1 VKDNLKT
8 KARLIQELEQL
19 RDRINKLQTAGNSN
33 SDRKEPSDKSH
44 LNQIEV
50 ADSEKTEEALAYKA
64 MMLDNILRTATDVA
78 IATTDMNLV
87 ITYYNPVAE
96 HFFGYT
102 AEEVIGKTVME
113 IHMKENVSPDRLER
127 AIDIVRQTG
136 EYKYSLVQETDNG
149 PRYLNSRVS
158 SILNS
163 DGDMVGFCLF
173 SRDVTEKV
181 LSDQILKESTERH
194 RSLVES
200 TADWVWATDLQ
211 GSHTFSNGSI
221 KALLGYEVNEILGES
236 AFPLM
241 HPDDLQSSRELVAS
255 AVKHKRGWSN
265 VEIRWLHKDGSV
277 RVFESSARPL
287 FDINGEMTGFSG
299 IDRDITE
306 YKKAQEA
313 LRKSEFDMRTLFN
326 AMTDIVFEM
335 DYDGTYINIA
345 PTSPELMFLAAED
358 LIGKTLHQVFPK
370 AEADQFLSFIRRC
383 IDENETIS
391 IEYPMVIGKRTVWFE
406 GRATPKTKNTVLYI
420 ATDITKKKLSEDAL
434 RESEER
440 LRALINAMPDIVCF
454 KDGQGRWLEANE
466 SDIRLFQLD
475 GVDFRGKKDSEL
487 AEFTPF
493 YSDAF
498 NTCEETDEH
507 AWEAGCI
514 TRSEEVIRRPDDS
527 PVVLDVIKVPTFYAD
542 GQRKGLVVV
551 GRDITLRK
559 NAEAERVRLM
569 MAIEQAAE
577 TIVITDPQGIIE
589 YLNPAFEKVT
599 GYSRDE
605 VIGQNPSML
614 ASGEHDLAFY
624 QDMWETL
631 TRGENWAGRIINKKK
646 DGSFYTEE
654 ATISPVR
661 DPSGDVINYVAVKHD
676 ITTELK
682 LEEQLRQAQKMEA
695 VGQLAGGVAH
705 DFNNILQVINGY
717 TQLTL
722 AEINKEHSAYE
733 FVREIAKAGDRA
745 QSLVSQLLSF
755 SRRQII
761 NPVDLDLNEVTEKL
775 MKMIRRV
782 IGEHIHC
789 EFIPGH
795 ELGTIQ
801 ADSGQMEQILMNLC
815 VNSRD
820 ALAGG
825 GNISIETGNVLIDAE
840 YAAKHPW
847 AKPGRY
853 VLLSVTD
860 DGCGMDKKTL
870 AGIFDPFFTTK
881 SVGKGTGLGMSTV
894 YGIVKQHKGEIQV
907 YSEPGRGTVV
917 KIYLPVVARRAADV
931 ASQVDASVT
940 GGAETILVAEDDNAV
955 RNLTRQ
961 TLVTAGY
968 TVIDAKNGND
978 AVSLFHKHADKINLL
993 MLDVV
998 MPGLGGKEVY
1008 DRIHETH
1015 PDVPALFC
1023 SGYSRNAIHTGFVLD
1038 SDLNFIQKPYG
1049 SDSLLRKIRQVLDS

>member
-1 VKDNLKT
+1 MKDNLKT

-44 LNQIEV
+44 LNQLDIT
-50 ADSEKTEEALAYKA
+50 DSKMTEEALAYKA

-181 LSDQILKESTERH
+181 LSDQILEESTERH

-255 AVKHKRGWSN
+255 AVKRKSGWSN

-277 RVFESSARPL
+277 RLFESSARPL
-287 FDINGEMTGFSG
+287 FDIKGEMTGFSG
-299 IDRDITE
+299 IDRDITD

-345 PTSPELMFLAAED
+345 PTSPELMFLPPENS
-358 LIGKTLHQVFPK
+358 IGKTLHQVFPK

-391 IEYPMVIGKRTVWFE
+391 IEYPLVIGERTVWFE

-440 LRALINAMPDIVCF
+440 LRALLNAMPDIVCF

-514 TRSEEVIRRPDDS
+514 TRSEEVIPRPDDS

-559 NAEAERVRLM
+559 NAEAERERLM

-614 ASGEHDLAFY
+614 ASGEHDLSFY

-661 DPSGDVINYVAVKHD
+661 DPSGDVINYVAVKRD
-676 ITTELK
+676 ITIEVK

-717 TQLTL
+717 AQLTL

-755 SRRQII
+755 SRRQ
-761 NPVDLDLNEVTEKL
+761 
-775 MKMIRRV
+775 
-782 IGEHIHC
+782 
-789 EFIPGH
+789 
-795 ELGTIQ
+795 
-801 ADSGQMEQILMNLC
+801 
-815 VNSRD
+815 
-820 ALAGG
+820 
-825 GNISIETGNVLIDAE
+825 
-840 YAAKHPW
+840 
-847 AKPGRY
+847 
-853 VLLSVTD
+853 
-860 DGCGMDKKTL
+860 
-870 AGIFDPFFTTK
+870 
-881 SVGKGTGLGMSTV
+881 
-894 YGIVKQHKGEIQV
+894 
-907 YSEPGRGTVV
+907 
-917 KIYLPVVARRAADV
+917 
-931 ASQVDASVT
+931 
-940 GGAETILVAEDDNAV
+940 
-955 RNLTRQ
+955 
-961 TLVTAGY
+961 
-968 TVIDAKNGND
+968 
-978 AVSLFHKHADKINLL
+978 
-993 MLDVV
+993 
-998 MPGLGGKEVY
+998 
-1008 DRIHETH
+1008 
-1015 PDVPALFC
+1015 
-1023 SGYSRNAIHTGFVLD
+1023 
-1038 SDLNFIQKPYG
+1038 
-1049 SDSLLRKIRQVLDS
+1049 